1 MNVLSHIVGDHPAV
15 SAIVCLYAVLS
26 LLTFIL
32 YAIDKTAARR
42 QARRIPENT
51 LHIYALLGGW
61 PGALLAQQLLRHKSV
76 KRSFRIRFW
85 MTLLLNLLL
94 ASLVLLPGIRPGH

>member
-51 LHIYALLGGW
+51 LHVCALLGGW
-61 PGALLAQQLLRHKSV
+61 PGALLARRVLRHKSV
-76 KRSFRIRFW
+76 KRSFRIRLW
-85 MTLLLNLLL
+85 MILLLN
-94 ASLVLLPGIRPGH
+94 VLLVSMVLL